1 MPHRLGEK
9 KKKKRCVCG
18 RWIYLCSGQEEL
30 PFKNPSAFVLAPLN
44 TILHYSQK
52 SSLRGG
58 KGPRLSVH
66 RSVGTV

>member
-9 KKKKRCVCG
+9 KKKKKMCLWQMDLFVL
-18 RWIYLCSGQEEL
+18 WQEEL